1 MIPRRKI
8 YQPIVRG
15 MPKKMLRAMTF
26 CLLQDTRK
34 LAHYFESAGQ
44 NNKSVL
50 SISKMKQKKKK
61 SRPSCKSFF
70 SCKVMLPSFS

>member
-61 SRPSCKSFF
+61 KKKEKKAVPLAKF
-70 SCKVMLPSFS
+70 SLVAK

>member
-50 SISKMKQKKKK
+50 SISKMKQKKERKRKK
-61 SRPSCKSFF
+61 KPSLLQKF
-70 SCKVMLPSFS
+70 L